1 MIMDKSDNNRFAKL
15 SIAEILVDIVMLFST
30 LVIFAMILY
39 IVVPVNTIN
48 EQVRNLIHLAFLFF
62 ISIISGIIYAKRHG
76 KVFFRGEHHYLIVI
90 LVICFI
96 QVFMN
101 LGSVDE
107 SLALKDILPVYW
119 SWLIFILGPIITGAW
134 TGGFIGSRIFPKK
147 SPDIA
152 ELKGQE

>member
-1 MIMDKSDNNRFAKL
+1 MIMDKSGNNKFAKL

-39 IVVPVNTIN
+39 IVVPVNTLNAQARI
-48 EQVRNLIHLAFLFF
+48 LIHLAFLFF

-107 SLALKDILPVYW
+107 SLALKDKLPVYW
-119 SWLIFILGPIITGAW
+119 SWLISILGLIIIGAW
-134 TGGFIGSRIFPKK
+134 TGGFIGSRIFSKEK
-147 SPDIA
+147 S
-152 ELKGQE
+152 